1 MLMSN
6 LDGVAKIPGSRSAE
20 HALRL
25 VPRLTRWA
33 QSRVGEDDLNG
44 LSLRQL
50 TALQLIEHQESTL
63 GDVARQL
70 MVTPAVVT
78 GLIDR
83 LERRGYVERVNST
96 RDRRRVHLRIT
107 PSGRGA
113 FEGTERRLTG
123 VLAEQLST
131 LPSEELAHL
140 QQGLDVFDRI
150 LILLEEERRLA
161 RR

>member
-1 MLMSN
+1 MLMSSPDRIAN
-6 LDGVAKIPGSRSAE
+6 IPGAHSAE

-33 QSRVGEDDLNG
+33 QSRVGEDDFSR

-83 LERRGYVERVNST
+83 LERQGYVERVNST

-107 PSGRGA
+107 PAGRGA
-113 FEGTERRLTG
+113 LEGTEQRLTG
-123 VLAEQLST
+123 ELAEQLST

-140 QQGLDVFDRI
+140 QQGLEVFDRV
-150 LILLEEERRLA
+150 LLLLEEERRSG

>member
-1 MLMSN
+1 MTN
-6 LDGVAKIPGSRSAE
+6 LDGVAKIPGAHSAE

-33 QSRVGEDDLNG
+33 QSRVGEDDHNG

-50 TALQLIEHQESTL
+50 SALQVIEHEEATL

-107 PSGRGA
+107 ATGQRA
-113 FEGTERRLTG
+113 LEGTERRLTG
-123 VLAEQLST
+123 ELAHQLST
-131 LPSEELAHL
+131 LPSEELTHL
-140 QQGLDVFDRI
+140 QQGLDVFDRV
-150 LILLEEERRLA
+150 LILLEEERRLT